1 MKQVSAYKLSVSFPH
16 AVFPALTSYVDGL
29 EGDEDKHEP
38 RPVLNFA
45 EAHTAFQ
52 TVKSF
57 FYAHNVGEHD
67 ENILNMERAKQ
78 LSKFFC
84 GENQVP
90 RDIKTSLFDLL
101 FSET

>member
-1 MKQVSAYKLSVSFPH
+1 MKQVSAYKLSMSFPH

-29 EGDEDKHEP
+29 EGGGGSEREEDEDKHEL

-57 FYAHNVGEHD
+57 FYAHN

-78 LSKFFC
+78 L
-84 GENQVP
+84 
-90 RDIKTSLFDLL
+90 
-101 FSET
+101 